1 MISNKIKHLAQPTVC
16 IFFPRCCDWISFML
30 SELTRG
36 PEEVFSVNQV
46 KPTDAD
52 FLSRG
57 LAEVSTAAALGQAA
71 RSEFTLSLLPF
82 VSLLAGG
89 MQFTKYRGNAFDMGI
104 LINSHCFLPFS
115 FQCFFALSIHLF
127 ILHWLHLKVKLDR
140 FACENFQCHLSSET
154 TDRN

>member
-1 MISNKIKHLAQPTVC
+1 
-16 IFFPRCCDWISFML
+16 ML

-89 MQFTKYRGNAFDMGI
+89 MQFTKYRGNAFNMGI
-104 LINSHCFLPFS
+104 LINQALFSSVFFPMFLCIVYS
-115 FQCFFALSIHLF
+115 SIHPALTA
-127 ILHWLHLKVKLDR
+127 L
-140 FACENFQCHLSSET
+140 EG
-154 TDRN
+154 